1 MIVLKLL
8 ALSEKIL
15 KFLVVRYKET
25 GKDLTSFEVIQEE
38 FPDLNEDLLTKALYS
53 LKNDGLITVFG
64 ADDGIYTVTILPQGI
79 IEIEEDTLLKKG
91 YTVIKEI
98 RSLLP

>member
-1 MIVLKLL
+1 MKLL

-25 GKDLTSFEVIQEE
+25 EKELTSFEVIQEA
-38 FPDLNEDLLTKALYS
+38 FPDINEDFLTKALYS
-53 LKNDGLITVFG
+53 LKNDGLVTVFG
-64 ADDGIYTVTILPQGI
+64 ADNGIYTVTILSQAI
-79 IEIEEDTLLKKG
+79 IEIEEDTLLRKG
-91 YTVIKEI
+91 YTVVKEI